1 MTTQIGTDTELSAVN
16 SILGS
21 IGQSPVTTL
30 GTVTTDSTPQG
41 QEIVNTYANPEIAM
55 IHGLLME
62 VSKDVQNEGWHFNK
76 QDNKKVSPD
85 SNGNFSIPNN
95 YLRYDVHEGLYD
107 RNLDVVRRNG
117 KLFDNIADAN
127 GKNGY
132 VFTSDLYF
140 DITYFFDFNDL
151 PPAIQRY
158 IIARTSVRA
167 ATQLVSNPDLV
178 KLLQLQEE
186 QTRATALEYDCEQ
199 GDHTFFGFPQESN
212 YRSYQPYK
220 ALIR

>member
-1 MTTQIGTDTELSAVN
+1 MTTQIATDIELSAVN

-30 GTVTTDSTPQG
+30 GTVTTDTTNTG
-41 QEIVNTYANPEIAM
+41 QEVANTFANPQIAM

-62 VSKDVQNEGWHFNK
+62 ATKDIQNEGWHFNK
-76 QDNKKVSPD
+76 EDNVKISPD
-85 SNGNFSIPNN
+85 ENGHFLIPTN
-95 YLRYDVHEGLYD
+95 YLRYDVHGGLYD
-107 RNLDVVRRNG
+107 RNRDVVRKNG
-117 KLFDNIADAN
+117 KLYDNVTHTD
-127 GKNGY
+127 
-132 VFTSDLYF
+132 VFTEDMYV
-140 DITYFFDFNDL
+140 DITYLLAFNDV

-158 IIARTSVRA
+158 IIARASVRA

-178 KLLQLQEE
+178 KLLQLQEA
-186 QTRATALEYDCEQ
+186 QTKATALEYDCEQ
-199 GDHTFFGFPQESN
+199 GDHTFFGFPSESN